1 MQYLIR
7 TWRKEIIGRN
17 KVVELILQ
25 SGDTLTIRS
34 VTGYNNTLDQPRQW
48 QRCFGRDI
56 SCAYSID
63 MAKQLPT
70 STSPKGGVIPLATPS
85 HLAANTVISNN
96 DPL

>member
-56 SCAYSID
+56 SW
-63 MAKQLPT
+63 PT
-70 STSPKGGVIPLATPS
+70 L
-85 HLAANTVISNN
+85 
-96 DPL
+96 